1 MNFDAV
7 RRIALALPDVEES
20 ATFGAA
26 SFKLN
31 GSLLT
36 CPALNSSAEAD
47 SLMVRIGLDLRAEL
61 LAAHPDI
68 YYLTPHYEPYPCVLV
83 RLKRIRSAMLRKLL
97 GTAWVFVSSKSAGSF
112 KAPANQDP
120 RERRRARRNA
130 RSPLGDAATVDER

>member
-112 KAPANQDP
+112 KGSGKPRPARKKKSATKRAKP
-120 RERRRARRNA
+120 TRRR
-130 RSPLGDAATVDER
+130 GDGR